1 MEVKYYDGLV
11 ILDRPLQIYGS
22 EVYGVYINLEEE
34 KSLNQRSVSNLQISS
49 YCNYLLAVSQLL
61 KAGGEISE
69 DGRKWTFEN
78 DKLSITFNQGM
89 KIFLSVLLDGMIK
102 FKVVRIDPVEIEDGL
117 VIDAE
122 VIERYSNNETI
133 EIGGKECAEQ

>member
-1 MEVKYYDGLV
+1 MKVKYYDGLI
-11 ILDRPLQIYGS
+11 ILDRPLPIYES

-34 KSLNQRSVSNLQISS
+34 KSLNQRLVSNLQISS
-49 YCNYLLAVSQLL
+49 YCKYLLAVSQLL

-78 DKLSITFNQGM
+78 DKWSITFNQGL

-102 FKVVRIDPVEIEDGL
+102 FKVVRIDPVENMDECLVSDYKIIEQNL
-117 VIDAE
+117 
-122 VIERYSNNETI
+122 NNELI
-133 EIGGKECAEQ
+133 ELGGGK

>member
-11 ILDRPLQIYGS
+11 ILDKPLPIYGS
-22 EVYGVYINLEEE
+22 EIYGIYINLEEE
-34 KSLNQRSVSNLQISS
+34 KDLNQRSVSNLQISS
-49 YCNYLLAVSQLL
+49 YCKYLLAVSQLL

-102 FKVVRIDPVEIEDGL
+102 FKVVRIDPVEDIDECLVSDYKIIEQNQ
-117 VIDAE
+117 
-122 VIERYSNNETI
+122 NNEFI
-133 EIGGKECAEQ
+133 ELGGGK